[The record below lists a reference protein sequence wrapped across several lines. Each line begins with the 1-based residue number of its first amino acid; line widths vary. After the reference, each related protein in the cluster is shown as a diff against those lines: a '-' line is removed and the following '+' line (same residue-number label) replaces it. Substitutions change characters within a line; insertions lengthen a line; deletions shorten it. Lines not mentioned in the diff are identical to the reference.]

1 MKILPELC
9 IGDRAWMTWA
19 EIGGTPPYSQMDRSG
34 QFPWRSVAVPWSL
47 PLHSPQTG
55 ARCSPAIYPGSSVW
69 SFPHQICTPHLSAM
83 IDTRLFDN
91 NKCVNVYTRES
102 VPNHKF
108 WDSYKKVSKAVK
120 DVWIFRNLINIL
132 FTTLTYRCTVG
143 YLVNKSLFLSVLNGP
158 WALTEV
164 RWADSDVYHSLHGLS
179 KRVPVIDQ

>member
-1 MKILPELC
+1 MFQIISSKIP
-9 IGDRAWMTWA
+9 
-19 EIGGTPPYSQMDRSG
+19 
-34 QFPWRSVAVPWSL
+34 
-47 PLHSPQTG
+47 
-55 ARCSPAIYPGSSVW
+55 
-69 SFPHQICTPHLSAM
+69 
-83 IDTRLFDN
+83 
-91 NKCVNVYTRES
+91 
-102 VPNHKF
+102 
-108 WDSYKKVSKAVK
+108 YKKVSKAVK